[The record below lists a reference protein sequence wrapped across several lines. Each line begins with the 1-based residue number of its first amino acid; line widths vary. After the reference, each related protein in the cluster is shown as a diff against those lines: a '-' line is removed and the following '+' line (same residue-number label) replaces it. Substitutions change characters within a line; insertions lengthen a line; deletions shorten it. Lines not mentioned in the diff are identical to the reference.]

1 MGEIENI
8 FQKRVGEISKVKIET
23 RLVNNET
30 LTEKWLID
38 FLLGII
44 GQFDTSNQ

>member
-8 FQKRVGEISKVKIET
+8 FQKRAKVKIET